1 MSVKI
6 RKAKVIDPLSQWHGK
21 TVDIQL
27 QAHSQPG
34 VGQAIFNDA
43 AEGKSSISSGDKL
56 LWEGEDLF
64 ISRGFIDIF
73 ADYREPGYEQK
84 ETIESGLRA
93 AVAGG
98 FTDVFLVP
106 NTNPVTGSKSSV
118 QYLLQKAKGG
128 PVTIHPLG
136 CITKDIEGK
145 TLAEMLD
152 MQAYGAVAFTD
163 GWKPVQNAG
172 LMLKAFEYARSFDG
186 VLLQVP
192 VDASLSAGGL
202 MHEGIMSTKL
212 GMAGIPVLAE
222 TILIHRDIELLRYTD
237 SRLHITGVSTAEGV
251 EMMRKAKGERLK
263 ITASVTPYHLALTDD
278 VLATYDS
285 LYKVTPVLRSEPDR
299 MALIQGLK
307 DGTIDCIASH
317 HRPQE
322 WDAKAK
328 EFEYS
333 GDGMNVQ
340 EVAFSIAYDAL
351 EGEVPMETI
360 VEAFTTRPA
369 DIFGLNRKALDEG
382 MTAATLFTA
391 GTEWTLAGQQVRS
404 ASANN
409 PFIGRSFS
417 ARVLGIV
424 NQNNI
429 HLNS

>member
-1 MSVKI
+1 
-6 RKAKVIDPLSQWHGK
+6 
-21 TVDIQL
+21 
-27 QAHSQPG
+27 
-34 VGQAIFNDA
+34 
-43 AEGKSSISSGDKL
+43 
-56 LWEGEDLF
+56 
-64 ISRGFIDIF
+64 
-73 ADYREPGYEQK
+73 
-84 ETIESGLRA
+84 
-93 AVAGG
+93 
-98 FTDVFLVP
+98 
-106 NTNPVTGSKSSV
+106 
-118 QYLLQKAKGG
+118 
-128 PVTIHPLG
+128 
-136 CITKDIEGK
+136 
-145 TLAEMLD
+145 
-152 MQAYGAVAFTD
+152 
-163 GWKPVQNAG
+163 
-172 LMLKAFEYARSFDG
+172 
-186 VLLQVP
+186 
-192 VDASLSAGGL
+192 

-251 EMMRKAKGERLK
+251 EMIRKAKGEGLK

-369 DIFGLNRKALDEG
+369 DIFGLKRQALDEG

-391 GTEWTLAGQQVRS
+391 GTEWTLASQHVRS

>member
-27 QAHSQPG
+27 QAPGQPA
-34 VGQAIFNDA
+34 QFSEA
-43 AEGKSSISSGDKL
+43 AEGKASISSSDKL

-64 ISRGFIDIF
+64 ISGGFIDIF

-93 AVAGG
+93 AAAGG

-136 CITKDIEGK
+136 CITKDIEGIS
-145 TLAEMLD
+145 LAEMLD
-152 MQAYGAVAFTD
+152 MQAYGAIAFTD

-186 VLLQVP
+186 VLLQLP

-251 EMMRKAKGERLK
+251 EMIRKAKAEGLK
-263 ITASVTPYHLALTDD
+263 ITASVTPYHLALTDEA
-278 VLATYDS
+278 LASYDS
-285 LYKVTPVLRSEPDR
+285 AYKVTPVLRSEADR
-299 MALIQGLK
+299 RALIHGLK
-307 DGTIDCIASH
+307 DGTIDCITSH
-317 HRPQE
+317 HRPHE

-333 GDGMNVQ
+333 SDGMSVQ
-340 EVAFSIAYDAL
+340 EVAFSIVYDAVQD
-351 EGEVPMETI
+351 EVSLETI
-360 VEAFTTRPA
+360 IEAFTSRPA
-369 DIFGLNRKALDEG
+369 EIFGLKRTGLEEG
-382 MTAATLFTA
+382 TGSATLFA
-391 GTEWTLAGQQVRS
+391 IDNEWTFSPQQVKS

-424 NQNNI
+424 SQNNI